1 MSDVQK
7 TERGPKTALGAYFII
22 PIMACGLT
30 VYYLV
35 STIDLVWEAKATG
48 FFLGGILLVLCT
60 VQFVRLGLRV
70 FQGAGSLGFGDLAEN
85 TLFNR
90 QRLAL
95 LILIAAFIVTLQWV
109 GTTLGLFLV
118 LVACM
123 WVMGV
128 RSLGMLV
135 GVALTTALVV
145 HLLLIQFVGSQLPQ
159 GIFKDLFSF
168 SAGGA

>member
-1 MSDVQK
+1 MSHAGE
-7 TERGPKTALGAYFII
+7 TERGSKTALGAYFII
-22 PIMACGLT
+22 PLLACGLT

-48 FFLGGILLVLCT
+48 FFIGGVLLVLCT
-60 VQFVRLGLRV
+60 VQFVRLGV
-70 FQGAGSLGFGDLAEN
+70 GVVQGEGSLGLGDLADN

-128 RSLGMLV
+128 RSLRVLV

-145 HLLLIQFVGSQLPQ
+145 HLLLIQLVGSQLPQ
-159 GIFKDLFSF
+159 GIFKGLFSF
-168 SAGGA
+168 LAGGA